1 MTMEEIIRKLHKD
14 SLLER
19 GRKDKMSQKTQE
31 EASSLLRD
39 KKEQLDQ
46 QDYTDYQEDVFLIAS
61 AAEENGFVD
70 GFKYAF
76 RLFSECMRE

>member
-14 SLLER
+14 SLLEK

-31 EASSLLRD
+31 EISSLLRD
-39 KKEQLDQ
+39 KKEQLDER
-46 QDYTDYQEDVFLIAS
+46 DYEDYQEDIFLAAS

-76 RLFSECMRE
+76 RLFTECIR